1 MADMMNQMGGAMP
14 PAEGQPPAP
23 PMGPQSD
30 PAVASPKMGI
40 PNMYPILDGPTPGQS
55 LVSEPR
61 SQAWERPPR
70 YVDPQ
75 DAADHVWKM
84 LTKPAIT
91 KATLTMLDQGIPV
104 EALARTLIFKGFS
117 DGTWSIDTGMLIYN
131 SVNLMI
137 ATIGKK
143 AGINVKIPVKERD
156 PIDPVRETYRQIAKN
171 DLAPDRPELGTD
183 VLETKKQEEP
193 APMLARKG
201 IK

>member
-1 MADMMNQMGGAMP
+1 MADMTNQMSGAMP
-14 PAEGQPPAP
+14 PAPT
-23 PMGPQSD
+23 GPQGD
-30 PAVASPKMGI
+30 PAVASPKAGI
-40 PNMYPILDGPTPGQS
+40 PNMYPVLDGPTPGQS
-55 LVSEPR
+55 LLTEPR

-70 YVDPQ
+70 FVDPQ

-117 DGTWSIDTGMLIYN
+117 DGSWTIDTGLLIYN

-143 AGINVKIPVKERD
+143 AGIDVKIPIKERD
-156 PIDPVRETYRQIAKN
+156 PIDPIRETYRQIAKN
-171 DLAPDRPELGTD
+171 DLTPSRPELGTD
-183 VLETKKQEEP
+183 LLNTDAQEEGP

-201 IK
+201 KN